1 MLDWDNH
8 LIKCNF
14 VPSCCLLYWIT
25 FYICITIY
33 SIYSPTDLTYI
44 WNYIYIHFT
53 CIFINHLLLFNLK
66 LLYNKIVFLTGLYNS
81 DLYCCINILLL
92 IFLKIYIHIAY
103 FRKSF
108 CCEICFVYTM
118 NIFLKLWHTRLLFL
132 CAE

>member
-1 MLDWDNH
+1 MYPAVVW
-8 LIKCNF
+8 
-14 VPSCCLLYWIT
+14 LYWTT

-44 WNYIYIHFT
+44 WNYIYTHFT
-53 CIFINHLLLFNLK
+53 CIFISHLLLFNLK
-66 LLYNKIVFLTGLYNS
+66 LLYNKIVFLTGLYNY

-108 CCEICFVYTM
+108 CLYYEY
-118 NIFLKLWHTRLLFL
+118 IFEAMTHKIIIFMRGIVSIMCSNRFWATSE
-132 CAE
+132 C